1 MRFEEIR
8 AAHPLLAQLPEETLA
23 RLDVFAQLLRKWQ
36 RSMNLIGSATLSDF
50 WIRHVADS
58 LQVSSAEPN
67 ARRWVDLG
75 SGAGFPGLVTA
86 IKYADDPGAKVHL
99 IDADQRK
106 CAFLREAVRITAA
119 PAVVQCG
126 RIEKILPEL
135 TDLVDAIS
143 ARAVAPLSVLLGYA
157 SPLLEKG
164 AIGLFLRG
172 KDFEAELTAALTAGK
187 YIITTIQSQTC
198 STARLLRVIYRRD

>member
-23 RLDVFAQLLRKWQ
+23 RLDVFAQLLQKWQ
-36 RSMNLIGSATLSDF
+36 RSMNLIGSATLADF

-99 IDADQRK
+99 IDADERK
-106 CAFLREAVRITAA
+106 CAFLQEAVRITSA

-135 TDLVDAIS
+135 TDLIDAIS
-143 ARAVAPLSVLLGYA
+143 ARAVAPLSVLLGYT

>member
-1 MRFEEIR
+1 LRFEEIR